1 MGIIVILATV
11 AANVV
16 AALADFTKSRFA
28 TETAVE
34 VGVPQTWL
42 PVLGT
47 LKTAGAAGLTLGLTG
62 IPNLG
67 LAAAPYLGLAA
78 APYLGLAAAV
88 GLVLFFLGAIV
99 VHLRAD
105 EFHHIVATVGYLALT
120 TAALGVEIGRSG

>member
-1 MGIIVILATV
+1 MGIVVILATV
-11 AANVV
+11 VANVV
-16 AALADFTKSRFA
+16 AALGDFTKSRFA

-34 VGVPQTWL
+34 VGVPQAWL
-42 PVLGT
+42 PTLGI

-62 IPNLG
+62 
-67 LAAAPYLGLAA
+67 APYLGPAA
-78 APYLGLAAAV
+78 ASYLGLAAAV

-99 VHLRAD
+99 VHLRAH

>member
-1 MGIIVILATV
+1 MDVVVILATV
-11 AANVV
+11 VTNVV
-16 AALADFTKSRFA
+16 AALADFTKARFA
-28 TETAVE
+28 TETAAE

-42 PVLGT
+42 PILGT

-62 IPNLG
+62 IPN
-67 LAAAPYLGLAA
+67 LGLAA